1 MCKTNFREW
10 GWNEQFQ
17 DGITC
22 PPEWFPARVIAQ
34 ERGLYDIIS
43 ENGAA
48 KAVISGKFRYETKRV
63 SDYPAVGDF
72 VLCAPNENGQAV
84 IHQVLPR
91 KSVFI
96 RKAAGTSNQE
106 QVVAANVDTVFLC
119 MALNRDFNLRR
130 MERYISIAWDSS
142 ATPVI
147 ILTKCDLCEDTQ
159 SRKREV
165 EDIAAGIDII
175 ITSSME
181 TDGYVSVL
189 PYLKEGKT
197 AVLLGSSGVGKSTLI
212 NRLLGE
218 DILETSGLRN
228 DDKGRH
234 TTTHRELMPLPG
246 KGMVLDTPG
255 MRELGM
261 WNASDG
267 LEKTF
272 EDIEALAC
280 LCRFRNCTHQTE
292 PGCAVREALKNG
304 TLSEERYLSWEKLT
318 KENAWNED
326 SESYLAVKE
335 KKFKKIARINKNR
348 KKGK

>member
-10 GWNEQFQ
+10 GWNDRFQ
-17 DGITC
+17 DCVTC

-43 ENGAA
+43 ESGMA
-48 KAVISGKFRYETKRV
+48 KAAISGKFRYETKRV
-63 SDYPAVGDF
+63 SDYPIVGDF
-72 VLCAPNENGQAV
+72 VLYAPNENGQAV

-130 MERYISIAWDSS
+130 MERYISIAWDSG

-147 ILTKCDLCEDTQ
+147 ILTKCDLCENVE
-159 SRKREV
+159 SRKKEV
-165 EDIAAGIDII
+165 EEIAVGIDII

-197 AVLLGSSGVGKSTLI
+197 AALLGSSGVGKSTLI

-218 DILETSGLRN
+218 DILETNGLRD

-234 TTTHRELMPLPG
+234 TTTHRELMLLPG
-246 KGMVLDTPG
+246 KGMVIDTPG

-292 PGCAVREALKNG
+292 PGCAVRVALKNG

-335 KKFKKIARINKNR
+335 KKFKEIARINKNR

>member
-10 GWNEQFQ
+10 GWDDRFQ
-17 DGITC
+17 DCVTC

-43 ENGAA
+43 ENGMA
-48 KAVISGKFRYETKRV
+48 KAAISGKFRYETKRV

-72 VLCAPNENGQAV
+72 VLYAPNENGQAV

-130 MERYISIAWDSS
+130 MERYISIAWDSG

-147 ILTKCDLCEDTQ
+147 ILTKCDLCEDAQ

-165 EDIAAGIDII
+165 EEIAVGIDII

-181 TDGYVSVL
+181 TDGYVSIL
-189 PYLKEGKT
+189 PYLQEGKT
-197 AVLLGSSGVGKSTLI
+197 AALLGSSGVGKSTLI

-218 DILETSGLRN
+218 DILETNGLRN

-234 TTTHRELMPLPG
+234 TTTHRELLLLPG
-246 KGMVLDTPG
+246 KGMVIDTPG

-292 PGCAVREALKNG
+292 PGCAVRVALKNG

-335 KKFKKIARINKNR
+335 KKFKEIARINKNR

>member
-1 MCKTNFREW
+1 MTTKYRAGKEIGT
-10 GWNEQFQ
+10 
-17 DGITC
+17 
-22 PPEWFPARVIAQ
+22 
-34 ERGLYDIIS
+34 
-43 ENGAA
+43 A
-48 KAVISGKFRYETKRV
+48 KAVISGKFRYEAKRV

-72 VLCAPNENGQAV
+72 VLFAPNANGQAV
-84 IHQVLPR
+84 IQQILPR

-130 MERYISIAWDSS
+130 MERYVSIAWDSG

-147 ILTKCDLCEDTQ
+147 ILTKCDLCEDAE

-165 EDIAAGIDII
+165 EEVATGIDII
-175 ITSSME
+175 TTSSME
-181 TDGYVSVL
+181 TDGYVAVL

-197 AVLLGSSGVGKSTLI
+197 AALIGSSGVVKSTLI

-218 DILETSGLRN
+218 DILATNGLRD

-234 TTTHRELMPLPG
+234 TTTHRELMLLPG
-246 KGMVLDTPG
+246 KGMIIDTPG

-272 EDIEALAC
+272 EDIEELTR

-304 TLSEERYLSWEKLT
+304 MLSEERYLSWKKLT

-326 SESYLAVKE
+326 NESYLAVKE
-335 KKFKKIARINKNR
+335 KKFKEIARINKNR
-348 KKGK
+348 KKGRTTGS